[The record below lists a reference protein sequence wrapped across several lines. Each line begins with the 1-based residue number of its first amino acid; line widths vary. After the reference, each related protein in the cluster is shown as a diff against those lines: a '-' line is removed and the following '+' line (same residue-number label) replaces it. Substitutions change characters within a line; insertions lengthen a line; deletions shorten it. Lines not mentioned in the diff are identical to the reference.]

1 MKTKKRQQ
9 SINPKSKKN
18 KTVKHLH
25 NPFVKTLKPD
35 YPLYASKKYDGKSIL
50 EYTKKQEKLHK
61 TRCFNENMTWFG
73 DYEEARHYKTKEN
86 KMYEWKIKK
95 ETRLINMNEKNTLFF
110 KNLFQKAPPVTKFAL
125 AIQIG
130 KPELEKINKLKHKI
144 QDKNIDIKYLTM
156 TQREKALYEF
166 QFAYGYISAEEQ
178 YQFMKFIRF
187 LIENNIIE
195 INRRE
200 GKGTSILTK
209 LIAKINYY
217 YLLNK
222 TNHQSHNRLS
232 FYLFDKCALNNL
244 CKLLPKKYKIEGVFQ
259 ADESSFWF
267 PDLVIYKMN
276 IKEYVLFNPHHNLLY
291 VKEVI
296 KTT

>member
-9 SINPKSKKN
+9 PKKN
-18 KTVKHLH
+18 KTVKRQSKY
-25 NPFVKTLKPD
+25 NPFFKTLKPD
-35 YPLYASKKYDGKSIL
+35 YPLYASKKYDGNSIL
-50 EYTKKQEKLHK
+50 EYTKKQEKIHK
-61 TRCFNENMTWFG
+61 THCFNENMTWFG
-73 DYEEARHYKTKEN
+73 DYEEAKHYKTNEN

-95 ETRLINMNEKNTLFF
+95 ETRLISMNEKNAVFF
-110 KNLFQKAPPVTKFAL
+110 KHLFQKASPLTKFAL

-130 KPELEKINKLKHKI
+130 KHQMQKINKLTNKI
-144 QDKNIDIKYLTM
+144 QDKNIDTKYLTM
-156 TQREKALYEF
+156 TTREKALYEF

-187 LIENNIIE
+187 LLENDIIE

-200 GKGTSILTK
+200 GKGTSILSK

-222 TNHQSHNRLS
+222 TINQQHNRLS

-244 CKLLPKKYKIEGVFQ
+244 CNLLAKKYKIEGVFQ

-267 PDLVIYKMN
+267 PDLLVYKMN
-276 IKEYVLFNPHHNLLY
+276 IKEYVLFNPHHNLVF
-291 VKEVI
+291 VKEVE
-296 KTT
+296 

>member
-1 MKTKKRQQ
+1 MKTKKRHQ
-9 SINPKSKKN
+9 SIKN
-18 KTVKHLH
+18 KTIKHH
-25 NPFVKTLKPD
+25 KTKHYPVFKSLKLG

-50 EYTKKQEKLHK
+50 EYTKKQEKIHK
-61 TRCFNENMTWFG
+61 NHCLTENMTWFG
-73 DYEEARHYKTKEN
+73 DYEEAKHYKTTEN

-95 ETRLINMNEKNTLFF
+95 ETRLINMNEKNAGFF
-110 KNLFQKAPPVTKFAL
+110 KNLFQNAPSSTKFAL
-125 AIQIG
+125 AIKIG
-130 KPELEKINKLKHKI
+130 NQQLQQINKLANKI
-144 QDKNIDIKYLTM
+144 QDKNIDTKYLTM
-156 TQREKALYEF
+156 SKREKALYEF

-200 GKGTSILTK
+200 GKGTSILSK

-222 TNHQSHNRLS
+222 TNHHQHNRLS

-244 CKLLPKKYKIEGVFQ
+244 CNLLSKKYNIEGVFQ

-267 PDLVIYKMN
+267 PDLLLYKMN
-276 IKEYVLFNPHHNLLY
+276 IKEYVLFNPHHNLVF
-291 VKEVI
+291 VKEVE
-296 KTT
+296 